1 MKTLHDISLADIT
14 PYNLLNSKP
23 IPDIIPALD
32 PELNSVT
39 HSVHEAVILAR
50 IDELDDVTLDLL
62 AWQFHADFYDLAGN
76 LKMKREAVKNAL
88 IWHMKKGTEW
98 AIHEALRQIG
108 IKADFHPWWETGGSP
123 YTFTLDAIVT
133 DDYYRTAPGN
143 QVTENIRRAVNEA
156 KAARSY
162 LAGLTTKIEFHDDI
176 ELYVAQADLLSG
188 QHRIFSQKPQPPK
201 PANFYFGLADSLQGF
216 AKIYPEKIYF
226 KPHDIFSGLAGAVY
240 ISYEIGLGIKVM
252 QELLMQFEQRIFARF
267 DEHEKLIR
275 LELENQKREIEA
287 QLEEIK
293 ELLTWQTE

>member
-1 MKTLHDISLADIT
+1 MKELTEISLSDIT
-14 PYNLLNSKP
+14 PYNLLSSRP
-23 IPDIIPALD
+23 IPELIQAID
-32 PELNSVT
+32 PELKLAAQDI
-39 HSVHEAVILAR
+39 HQAVILPR
-50 IDELDDVTLDLL
+50 IDELDDLTLDLL

-76 LKMKREAVKNAL
+76 VKMKREAVKNAL

-108 IKADFHPWWETGGSP
+108 IKADYHPWWETGGSP

-162 LAGLTTKIEFHDDI
+162 LAGLTTKIEFNDEI
-176 ELYVAQADLLSG
+176 ELYVANADLLSG
-188 QHRIFSQKPQPPK
+188 HHRIFTQKPKPPK
-201 PANFYFGLADSLQGF
+201 DSNIYYGLASGLQGY
-216 AKIYPEKIYF
+216 AKIYPERIRVKPGEIY
-226 KPHDIFSGLAGAVY
+226 SGIAGALF

-267 DEHEKLIR
+267 DEHERLIR
-275 LELENQKREIEA
+275 LELENHKREIEA

-293 ELLTWQTE
+293 ELLTWQTD